1 MNIKKLISVFTTL
14 CFLFSV
20 ITSNLSAAQQNNNLL
35 SNNVSLSFNNSGKIT
50 EIADNQSNLL
60 VVNIQDLHS
69 NKSVQSNINKIL
81 QDIDNQYKIKNIFVE
96 GGYGDIDISW
106 INKIKNIKLRD
117 DLAEKLLSMGRLT
130 GAEYFAYKT
139 NRPNILKGLD
149 NEQIHKENLTRL
161 SEIIDKQDL
170 FNAEL
175 KKIKSDI
182 TYISS
187 KYSSKNNLRL
197 NKLVEKYT
205 TNKID
210 SKKFYTLLFKLVNK
224 INNNPQN
231 FNNLFAIDTENF
243 HNINKYLSINLDNIN
258 NKRLSIEMNAFLIF
272 VKTRLSFN
280 AYKEVMNDTNN
291 FKDTDKLIQHIYSIS
306 NTYKINLAENY
317 PTLNIFL
324 NNKMLVNTINPI
336 ELLNEER
343 VLLNNLRQAFSKN
356 ETEYEISFLTDFYAV
371 FRDFFTNKL
380 TANNYEYFAS
390 KEQQFINIYS
400 KYSIVNRISRL
411 SDNIKKL
418 EQYYAVNNQRN
429 SIFLNNILNDV
440 EVSQNTTNSNEDIF
454 KQAQE
459 IIVVIS
465 GGYHTKG
472 LNQLLSD
479 KKISYVTIT
488 PMVSSDI
495 SKSEQEYI
503 NIIKEQL
510 IINTNALSFT
520 IASSTN
526 EISQFNNLINAGIEL
541 LGGVYSQDVI
551 NKVVN
556 QMKSVVKSQISVNY
570 TDIETVISI
579 DNKKITL
586 ANINGKI
593 ENKTG
598 SMEISK
604 PASITY
610 KSFIT
615 NLFEANPSISFANGL
630 SYKLRNIEK
639 YNVKEIDG
647 IDLAVIARLPSF
659 IQDYFYTKLSD
670 ELKQQLTLEEEQI
683 HKQILKEND
692 KLPSL
697 YKELNQ
703 MLIEQIIATKD
714 FEKLNEELLP
724 SFVKIINSRLKDT
737 DEFITPLQNNLSNLL
752 KKTDLTKIQISY
764 VLSLLKY
771 INIMT
776 GQHNDISTDLD
787 NSKFDQESSLVFTKK
802 IQTINKQEPHLLTIS
817 TPMLDKI
824 ITVKNDVLRD
834 KLLVFYHIVIAPF
847 VEAPM
852 INQIFDNTAKI
863 NIPLE
868 SSILPELFLK
878 KHIEFQDNTEDDIIE
893 QQNLREGLYSVI
905 DSMAYTYKKLYSR
918 THSHAIAS
926 FAAKITNIISHSKWN
941 KEQIYISYEDESD
954 KIIPFQQKGKTPLQ
968 KAIITVIVVVVL
980 LTGGIYGY
988 NTIQTIQKSNIEIT
1002 QMQQDLRISQADSF
1016 DSIINTWLTNDKLT
1030 DKDIALTNNLKG
1042 YIDQT
1047 IKTDTEESFYLSLFQ
1062 IRKDITSLNNTLMPS
1077 MDDSYYVDIYRYVL
1091 NKIDGIVNSN
1101 LNDINDNRILKT
1113 EFKAVYSADEIEFL
1127 TILSQQYSN
1136 DKLTEIVQS
1145 NQNIKYR
1152 FYAYMLLAASDDY
1165 QYNKNDFT
1173 DLLKRD
1179 EIIKYLQENYFLY
1192 TKDNKGSTT
1201 DISFT
1206 DVKNRYEWQVLC
1218 GMAEFLINDTD
1229 NTNLIKE
1236 NFKYVFDHA
1245 EIVKESSTKVS
1256 NAGLLYSFQ
1265 SDTNMVAP
1273 IFVAAHEM
1281 SHIKYLN
1288 ILGWSLE
1295 TIATKTAELYAYL
1308 GEENVVNDFG
1318 LSSQIKVDKSI
1329 TDINNDTDEY
1339 DIAFIVMMQ
1348 VKDVCGIN
1356 SLNLLQESII
1366 EYISSNNNTTD
1377 VQITLKDVLTIFAN
1391 KVADKEVTEG
1401 TIKEEDKANR
1411 IEEIINK
1418 LFIDTTKNDGASI
1431 LGPDFKKSAHVWEWI
1446 YNLPFSAAISSV
1458 IKRVGIKSFAKK
1470 TGTDPFE
1477 LKKLFNKQ
1485 IGEGKNPI
1493 ITILFDSLLSI
1504 ISIAGISY
1512 GFITGILPIIVLSS
1526 VIYSITRGLIFSVAH
1541 ISTTDT
1547 NAKKKLFVAGTL
1559 FTASA
1564 IAPAIT
1570 VLILCALVSV
1580 SPIIPIFT
1588 TFILFIS
1595 GQNLSSKIHQKYN
1608 SIDKNTIPRLSYVEQ
1623 VLKKG
1628 HKDNLKRFNKIQ
1640 FTKADNG
1647 IIASYRHNFF
1657 QKPEKNFIPTTN
1669 SKEEMYIRI
1678 KGLITDYIKTDL
1690 KQNVHYY
1697 TKFYKKD
1704 VRKKIL
1710 NPLFEDNTNLQYG
1723 YVLKML
1729 KTKINNNDRTFR
1741 FWSCGSATGEELR
1754 TFVWL
1759 IRQALEN
1766 LGEDT
1771 SKWKL
1776 DFVGTDNN
1784 KITAKIASEFTGEDT
1799 VDGTGEKITVNTK
1812 GFNIEYM
1819 ILNHVDDVDLE
1830 NWLIWQK
1837 ELGGFDLICQLN
1849 NPTPTWEQ
1857 DALVKNVINDSSIYI
1872 HHDKIYDHN
1881 NKEIVFNPA
1890 NSADVINTEIHTNKS
1905 ENTLQLNN
1913 DGINF
1918 TETIVSFFKSI
1929 ISIFTKPSQ
1938 GVFQKIGVIYRNI
1951 SVNEINKTNNLF
1963 RNFKQNT
1970 GTMLYENVFVIKDA
1984 IDTKTAESL
1993 NFQPLGIKI
2002 NDNNVYISNIQNVI
2016 YLYVEN
2022 INYDNTVNMIKNNT
2036 YIQSE
2041 IIKHINKANDINI
2054 SLDKADFISA
2064 KIVESDNDSISQAKD
2079 LLTIYTKSNI
2089 YQQQEILAMYS
2100 DITTRYGF
2108 AVRES
2113 IFRYI
2118 DNFKITDSE
2127 KADRIKDFENIIDQQ
2142 KNISCQLALD
2152 YDVYHQ
2158 LTEDFGLEQFNL
2170 LLERAKSKNISIH
2183 ILIADKT
2190 QKENVAGNKSVSG
2203 FIEMIDDTTYL
2214 ITDSLTNEDVIAKFE
2229 QNCDTV
2235 EKIISAINNNIAKQ
2249 PIIFKNSYIEK
2260 AINTEQDN
2268 TLSGKL
2274 KDIFALGRITNIISE
2289 VKEKRLTQKV
2299 ADTYSVESLA
2309 KSFTEQDNQVLLE
2322 LYKKWSADNLQQ
2334 DYEQLVKILT
2344 KNDKL
2349 KQYFD
2354 FNKYASENYEQTV
2367 KNNGAFIEQIIFRVA
2382 MAQALLK
2389 YGKEIGL
2396 KHKEYEAVLTQTLK
2410 SKLIENKSSTDIDKS
2425 VADILSANYDDLTK
2439 EKMLKKYLD
2448 DNITTLT
2455 ERALSKTQEK
2465 DIVAVNTLIL
2475 LIPYAEV
2482 ADIEIDIVNI
2492 SLTQHDLRLTKE
2504 VLSAA

>member
-20 ITSNLSAAQQNNNLL
+20 ITSNLSAAQENNKL
-35 SNNVSLSFNNSGKIT
+35 SNNESVSFNNSGKIT
-50 EIADNQSNLL
+50 EISNNQSNLL

-69 NKSVQSNINKIL
+69 NKSVQSNINNIL
-81 QDIDNQYKIKNIFVE
+81 QDIDSRYKIKNIFVE
-96 GGYGDIDISW
+96 GGYGNIDISW
-106 INKIKNIKLRD
+106 INKIEDRNLRD
-117 DLAEKLLSMGRLT
+117 NLVEKLLSMGRLT

-139 NRPNILKGLD
+139 NKPNILKGLD
-149 NEQIHKENLTRL
+149 DEQIHKENLTRL
-161 SEIIDKQDL
+161 SEIIDKQDS
-170 FNAEL
+170 FNTEL

-182 TYISS
+182 SYISS

-197 NKLVEKYT
+197 NKLVEKYS
-205 TNKID
+205 TNRID

-224 INNNPQN
+224 INNNPQDY
-231 FNNLFAIDTENF
+231 NNLFTIDTENF
-243 HNINKYLSINLDNIN
+243 HNINKYLSINLDNLN
-258 NKRLSIEMNAFLIF
+258 NKRLSNEMNAFLIF

-280 AYKEVMNDTNN
+280 AYKEIMNDTNN
-291 FKDTDKLIQHIYSIS
+291 FKDINKLVQHIHSIS
-306 NTYKINLAENY
+306 NTYKINLEEDY

-324 NNKMLVNTINPI
+324 SNNMLVNTINPI

-343 VLLNNLRQAFSKN
+343 ILLNNLRQAFSKN
-356 ETEYEISFLTDFYAV
+356 ETEYEVSFLTDFYAV
-371 FRDFFTNKL
+371 FRDFLTNKL
-380 TANNYEYFAS
+380 TAANYEYFAS
-390 KEQQFINIYS
+390 KEHQFINIYS
-400 KYSIVNRISRL
+400 KYSVVNRISLL
-411 SDNIKKL
+411 SDDINKL
-418 EQYYAVNNQRN
+418 EQYYSVNNQRN
-429 SIFLNNILNDV
+429 SIFLNNILNGV
-440 EVSQNTTNSNEDIF
+440 EVQQNPTNQNEDIF

-459 IIVVIS
+459 VIIVIS

-510 IINTNALSFT
+510 VINTNALSFT

-526 EISQFNNLINAGIEL
+526 DITQFNSLINAGIEL
-541 LGGVYSQDVI
+541 LGGIYSQDTI

-556 QMKSVVKSQISVNY
+556 QMKSVVKNQISIKY
-570 TDIETVISI
+570 TDQETVISI
-579 DNKKITL
+579 DNKKIVL
-586 ANINGKI
+586 ANVNGKI

-598 SMEISK
+598 SIEISK
-604 PASITY
+604 PAAITDN
-610 KSFIT
+610 SFIT
-615 NLFEANPSISFANGL
+615 GLFENNPSLSFANGL

-670 ELKQQLTLEEEQI
+670 ELKQKLDLEEKQI

-714 FEKLNEELLP
+714 IEKLNDELLP

-737 DEFITPLQNNLSNLL
+737 DEFITPLQNNLQNLL
-752 KKTDLTKIQISY
+752 KNTDLTKIQISY

-776 GQHNDISTDLD
+776 GQSNDISADLD
-787 NSKFDQESSLVFTKK
+787 NSKFDQESSSVFTKK
-802 IQTINKQEPHLLTIS
+802 IQAINKQGSHLLTIS

-824 ITVKNDVLRD
+824 ITIKNDTIRD
-834 KLLVFYHIVIAPF
+834 NLLLIYHIVIAPF

-868 SSILPELFLK
+868 SSLLPELFLK
-878 KHIEFQDNTEDDIIE
+878 KHIEFQDNTEEDIIE

-941 KEQIYISYEDESD
+941 KEQIYVSYEDESG

-968 KAIITVIVVVVL
+968 KAIITVIIVVVL

-1016 DSIINTWLTNDKLT
+1016 DSIINTWLSNDKLT
-1030 DKDIALTNNLKG
+1030 EKDIKLTNNLKA

-1091 NKIDGIVNSN
+1091 NKIDGIVSSN
-1101 LNDINDNRILKT
+1101 LNDINDNKTLKK
-1113 EFKAVYSADEIEFL
+1113 ELNAVYSTDEIEFM

-1136 DKLTEIVQS
+1136 DKLIEIVRS
-1145 NQNIKYR
+1145 NQDIKYR
-1152 FYAYMLLAASDDY
+1152 FYAYMLLTTSDDY
-1165 QYNKNDFT
+1165 QYNTNDFT

-1192 TKDNKGSTT
+1192 TKDNKGTTT
-1201 DISFT
+1201 DISFS

-1218 GMAEFLINDTD
+1218 GIAEFLINDTD
-1229 NTNLIKE
+1229 NTDLIKE
-1236 NFKYVFDHA
+1236 NFKYVFEHA

-1308 GEENVVNDFG
+1308 GEENIVNDFG

-1339 DIAFIVMMQ
+1339 DIAYIVMMQ

-1366 EYISSNNNTTD
+1366 EYLSSNNNTTD
-1377 VQITLKDVLTIFAN
+1377 VQATLKGVLTIFAD
-1391 KVADKEVTEG
+1391 KLADKEVTEG
-1401 TIKEEDKANR
+1401 TIKEEDKADR

-1431 LGPDFKKSAHVWEWI
+1431 LGPDFKKSAHLWEWI

-1458 IKRVGIKSFAKK
+1458 IKRAGIKSFAKK

-1493 ITILFDSLLSI
+1493 ITILFDSILSI

-1541 ISTTDT
+1541 ISATDQ
-1547 NAKKKLFVAGTL
+1547 NAKKKLFTAGTL
-1559 FTASA
+1559 FTATT

-1570 VLILCALVSV
+1570 ALILCSLISV

-1588 TFILFIS
+1588 TLILFIS
-1595 GQNLSSKIHQKYN
+1595 GQNLSSKIHKQYN
-1608 SIDKNTIPRLSYVEQ
+1608 SIDKGTIPLLSYVEQ
-1623 VLKKG
+1623 VLKRG

-1640 FTKADNG
+1640 ITKADNG
-1647 IIASYRHNFF
+1647 FIASYRHNIF
-1657 QKPEKNFIPTTN
+1657 QKPEKNFIPNTN

-1710 NPLFEDNTNLQYG
+1710 NPLFEDNSNLQYG
-1723 YVLKML
+1723 YVLEML
-1729 KTKINNNDRTFR
+1729 KTKIKNNDRTFR

-1784 KITAKIASEFTGEDT
+1784 KITAKIASEFIGEDT
-1799 VDGTGEKITVNTK
+1799 IDGTNEKITVNTK

-1849 NPTPTWEQ
+1849 NPTPQWEQ
-1857 DALVKNVINDSSIYI
+1857 EALVKNVLNENSIYV

-1881 NKEIVFNPA
+1881 NQEIVLHSITPTDN
-1890 NSADVINTEIHTNKS
+1890 INNEIS
-1905 ENTLQLNN
+1905 ENTLQVNN
-1913 DGINF
+1913 DGINI
-1918 TETIVSFFKSI
+1918 TETIAAFFKSI
-1929 ISIFTKPSQ
+1929 INIFAKPSQ
-1938 GVFQKIGVIYRNI
+1938 DVFQKIGIIYRNI
-1951 SVNEINKTNNLF
+1951 SVNEINKTTNLF
-1963 RNFKQNT
+1963 KNFKQNI
-1970 GTMLYENVFVIKDA
+1970 GTVLYENVFVIKDA
-1984 IDTKTAESL
+1984 MDTQTAESL

-2002 NDNNVYISNIQNVI
+2002 NDNNVYISNIQNII

-2022 INYDNTVNMIKNNT
+2022 TNYDDTVNMAKNNT
-2036 YIQSE
+2036 YIQNA
-2041 IIKHINKANDINI
+2041 IIKHINKTNDISI

-2064 KIVESDNDSISQAKD
+2064 KIVAGDTDSILQEEG
-2079 LLTIYTKSNI
+2079 LLTVYTQSDI

-2118 DNFKITDSE
+2118 DDFKITDRE
-2127 KADRIKDFENIIDQQ
+2127 KTDRIKEFTNIIDQQ
-2142 KNISCQLALD
+2142 KNISCQLVLD
-2152 YDVYHQ
+2152 YNVYNQ
-2158 LTEDFGLEQFNL
+2158 LIEDFGLEQFNL

-2183 ILIADKT
+2183 ILVADKT
-2190 QKENVAGNKSVSG
+2190 QKENVAENKSVSG
-2203 FIEMIDDTTYL
+2203 FIEMIDDTTYM
-2214 ITDSLTNEDVIAKFE
+2214 ITDSLTHEDVIAKFE

-2249 PIIFKNSYIEK
+2249 PIIFKNSHIEK

-2274 KDIFALGRITNIISE
+2274 KDIFAFGRITNIISE

-2322 LYKKWSADNLQQ
+2322 LYQKWSTDNLQQ

-2354 FNKYASENYEQTV
+2354 FNKYAIGDYEQII
-2367 KNNGAFIEQIIFRVA
+2367 KNNSAFIEQIIFRIA
-2382 MAQALLK
+2382 MAQELLK

-2396 KHKEYEAVLTQTLK
+2396 KNKEYEAVLTQVLK
-2410 SKLIENKSSTDIDKS
+2410 SKFIGNIVNKSSTDIDKS
-2425 VADILSANYDDLTK
+2425 VTDILSANYDDLTK

-2448 DNITTLT
+2448 DNITQLT

-2465 DIVAVNTLIL
+2465 DIVAINTLIL

-2482 ADIEIDIVNI
+2482 ADIKIDIVNI